1 MNGDNHASK
10 ETVRAQMRER
20 LRALT
25 PDDRAL
31 RSRVICERVAELPVW
46 KSARVA
52 MLFEPI
58 NSEPHITTLVEE
70 LRRRG
75 SEIIVILPTA
85 REHDDIPIV
94 SPVDL
99 VLVPGLAFTRDGGRL
114 GRGGGF
120 FDRFLA
126 RRTPRAAKIG
136 VCFNFQIVSSLLLE
150 AHDIKVGVVVSD

>member
-10 ETVRAQMRER
+10 ETIRAQIRER

-52 MLFEPI
+52 TLFEPM

-75 SEIIVILPTA
+75 SEIIIILPSA
-85 REHDDIPIV
+85 REHDDIPII

-114 GRGGGF
+114 GCGGGF

-126 RRTPRAAKIG
+126 NRTPRAAKVGI
-136 VCFNFQIVSSLLLE
+136 CFNFQIVPSLPLE

>member
-10 ETVRAQMRER
+10 ETVRAQMRAR

-25 PDDRAL
+25 LDDRTL

-52 MLFEPI
+52 TLFEPM
-58 NSEPHITTLVEE
+58 NSEPHITTLIEE
-70 LRRRG
+70 LRTRG
-75 SEIIVILPTA
+75 SEIIIILPSA
-85 REHDDIPIV
+85 REHAELPITP
-94 SPVDL
+94 PVDV

-114 GRGGGF
+114 GRGDGF

-126 RRTPRAAKIG
+126 HRAPRAAKVG
-136 VCFNFQIVSSLLLE
+136 VCFNFQIVPSLPLE
-150 AHDIKVGVVVSD
+150 SRDVKVGVVVSD

>member
-1 MNGDNHASK
+1 MNDDNHASK

-25 PDDRAL
+25 PEDRSL
-31 RSRVICERVAELPVW
+31 RSRVICERVADLPVW

-52 MLFEPI
+52 ALFEPM
-58 NSEPHITTLVEE
+58 NSEPHITTLIEE

-75 SEIIVILPTA
+75 SEIIIILPSA
-85 REHDDIPIV
+85 REHNDIPII

-126 RRTPRAAKIG
+126 HRTPRAAKVG
-136 VCFNFQIVSSLLLE
+136 VCFNFQIVPSLPLE
-150 AHDIKVGVVVSD
+150 AHDIKVGVVISD

>member
-1 MNGDNHASK
+1 M
-10 ETVRAQMRER
+10 
-20 LRALT
+20 
-25 PDDRAL
+25 
-31 RSRVICERVAELPVW
+31 
-46 KSARVA
+46 
-52 MLFEPI
+52 
-58 NSEPHITTLVEE
+58 NSEPHITTLIEE

-75 SEIIVILPTA
+75 SEIILILPSA

-114 GRGGGF
+114 GCGGGF

-126 RRTPRAAKIG
+126 NRTPRAAKVGI
-136 VCFNFQIVSSLLLE
+136 CFNFQIVPSLPLE

>member
-1 MNGDNHASK
+1 MSGDNHASK
-10 ETVRAQMRER
+10 ETVRRQMRER
-20 LRALT
+20 LHALT
-25 PDDRAL
+25 LEDRAL

-52 MLFEPI
+52 TLFEAMD
-58 NSEPHITTLVEE
+58 SEPHITTLIEE
-70 LRRRG
+70 LRGRG
-75 SEIIVILPTA
+75 SEIITILPSA

-99 VLVPGLAFTRDGGRL
+99 VLLPGLAFTPDGGRL

-126 RRTPRAAKIG
+126 HRVPRAAKVG
-136 VCFNFQIVSSLLLE
+136 VCFKFQIVPSLPLE
-150 AHDIKVGVVVSD
+150 VHDVKVGVVVSD

>member
-10 ETVRAQMRER
+10 EAVRAKMRER

-52 MLFEPI
+52 TLFESM
-58 NSEPHITTLVEE
+58 NSEPHITSLIEE

-75 SEIIVILPTA
+75 SEIIIILPSA
-85 REHDDIPIV
+85 REHNDIPLT
-94 SPVDL
+94 SPVDV

-126 RRTPRAAKIG
+126 HRTPRAAKVG
-136 VCFNFQIVSSLLLE
+136 VCFNFQIVPSLPLE
-150 AHDIKVGVVVSD
+150 SQDVKVGVVVTD

>member
-25 PDDRAL
+25 LDDRTL
-31 RSRVICERVAELPVW
+31 RSRVICERVAELTVW

-52 MLFEPI
+52 TLFEPM
-58 NSEPHITTLVEE
+58 NSEPHITTLIEE
-70 LRRRG
+70 LRTRG
-75 SEIIVILPTA
+75 SEIIIILPSA
-85 REHDDIPIV
+85 REHADIPIT
-94 SPVDL
+94 SPVDV

-114 GRGGGF
+114 GRGDGF

-126 RRTPRAAKIG
+126 HRAPRAAKVG
-136 VCFNFQIVSSLLLE
+136 VCFNFQIVPSLPLE
-150 AHDIKVGVVVSD
+150 SRDVKVGVVVSD